1 MVDISDQIMEMV
13 CKAIQEEVRL
23 QARAARA

>member
-1 MVDISDQIMEMV
+1 MVNISDEIMAMV

-23 QARAARA
+23 HARAARA